1 MTNSDDILF
10 IKKTKEENTASIKSL
25 EAKIDTID
33 REIEQRT
40 ANLKAQLE
48 SVKDP
53 KNDAKEKENRDI
65 TCKHYNNGFCK
76 MKQRCLFMH
85 RSKQILIQNVKIQ
98 NVKKDI
104 LKDVD
109 ISCWRRDTYSYL
121 HEYNLEKAGNDN
133 EHIDETVNAMEVD
146 DSTSTHVKEINAECG
161 NCKSEKV
168 KNY

>member
-1 MTNSDDILF
+1 MLEAIKHLNERLIEIENKEYDVKNIVESQSLIDEIIMKNSDDILF

-85 RSKQILIQNVKIQ
+85 RSKQI
-98 NVKKDI
+98 
-104 LKDVD
+104 
-109 ISCWRRDTYSYL
+109 
-121 HEYNLEKAGNDN
+121 
-133 EHIDETVNAMEVD
+133 
-146 DSTSTHVKEINAECG
+146 
-161 NCKSEKV
+161 
-168 KNY
+168 